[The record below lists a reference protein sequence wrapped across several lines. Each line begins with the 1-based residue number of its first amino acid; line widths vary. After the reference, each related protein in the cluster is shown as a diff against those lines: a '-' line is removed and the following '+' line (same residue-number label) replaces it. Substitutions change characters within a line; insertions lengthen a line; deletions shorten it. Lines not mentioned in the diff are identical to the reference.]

1 MRYRSLGSTDL
12 KISEIGFGTWG
23 IGSDK
28 GDGLSYGPQDDQA
41 SMDALERAFQFGV
54 NFFDTSDLYGSGHSE
69 HLLGKVFNKRRKQ
82 IIIATKVGYLNPRE
96 QDFSTSR
103 VELALSGSLKRLKT
117 DYVDL
122 YQLHNPSPEF
132 LRNAHDLFGLLTQL
146 RKKGVI
152 RAMGVSARS
161 PDDALEII
169 DICTPDCIQVNMN
182 LTDMRALTNGLLEKC
197 QSKCIGVIIRSPLA
211 LGFLSGK
218 LTSGTQFHFKD
229 HRNRFSRKQRD
240 LWSQA
245 ANLYRPIWTDLPDAT
260 DAQNALRFCL
270 SHPSVSTVIPGMH
283 TVSEV
288 EENVRAGTLACLDE
302 RQLEKIVAIYRQQ
315 TFFIPEKR
323 RKPGNK

>member
-1 MRYRSLGSTDL
+1 MRYRSLGTTDL

-41 SMDALERAFQFGV
+41 SMDALEKAFQFGV

-69 HLLGKVFNKRRKQ
+69 HLLGRVFNKRRKE

-96 QDFSTSR
+96 QDFSPTR
-103 VELALSGSLKRLKT
+103 VAQALNGSLKRLKT

-122 YQLHNPSPEF
+122 YQLHNPPPE
-132 LRNAHDLFGLLTQL
+132 LLGNAHDLFDFLAEL
-146 RKKGVI
+146 RTKGVI
-152 RAMGVSARS
+152 RAMGVSAQS

-169 DICTPDCIQVNMN
+169 EICAPDCIQVNMN

-197 QSKCIGVIIRSPLA
+197 QSNNIGVIIRSPLA

-229 HRNRFSRKQRD
+229 HRNRFSRNQQD
-240 LWSQA
+240 LWIQA
-245 ANLYRPIWTDLPDAT
+245 SNLYRPVWRNLPDAT

-270 SHPSVSTVIPGMH
+270 AHPSVSTVIPGMH

-288 EENVRAGTLACLDE
+288 EENVQAGALTCLDE
-302 RQLEKIVAIYRQQ
+302 RQLDQILDIYRNQ
-315 TFFIPEKR
+315 TFFIPE
-323 RKPGNK
+323 NKKETRQ